1 VGDCNN
7 PLVLKKIV
15 WYSHCGL
22 ILLSTKLL
30 ARTKNFFGSALYFL
44 SGFPVLGS
52 GE

>member
-1 VGDCNN
+1 MGGCNN

-22 ILLSTKLL
+22 FLLWTKLL
-30 ARTKNFFGSALYFL
+30 AKTKKVFGSALYFL